1 MKKKVLIPAA
11 ILVVLCAMFGVYKYY
26 IEEVVDYYTL
36 SYKETPLGEPD
47 TYVRKNNYS
56 SVFKTDEAALK
67 YEEKEFKDY
76 MKKLNSGENVTNSP
90 YYGTDAY
97 NDAISL
103 LKSERRWLIRCKH
116 TRANSPDEEMLKE
129 VISNPEKLGGLS
141 RKLDAAVYE
150 VSPY

>member
-1 MKKKVLIPAA
+1 MKKKLLIPAI
-11 ILVVLCAMFGVYKYY
+11 ILVVLGALFGVYKYY

-36 SYKETPLGEPD
+36 SYKVTPLGEPD
-47 TYVRKNNYS
+47 ASVRKNNYS

-67 YEEKEFKDY
+67 YEEKEFKEY
-76 MKKLNSGENVTNSP
+76 MKKLDSGENVTNSP

-103 LKSERRWLIRCKH
+103 LKGERRWLIRCKH
-116 TRANSPDEEMLKE
+116 TRANSPDEEMLQD
-129 VISNPEKLGGLS
+129 IIRNTEKLNGLS
-141 RKLDAAVYE
+141 GKLDAAVYE